1 MPDFIRIQGART
13 HNLKNITLEL
23 PRNQLI
29 VISGPSG
36 SGKSSL
42 AFDTLY
48 AEGQRRY
55 LESLSTYTRQFL
67 ERMPRPDVDSISGIS
82 PAIAIEQKNRTTSPR
97 STVGTV
103 TEIYDYL
110 RLLFARIGRVYC
122 PQCGEEIRR
131 DSPGDVFQWIM
142 THAADKT
149 IMIGFPLSAAD
160 IPEGYNPLQWLRERG
175 FKRVWIE
182 GKLQKVADGG
192 TIDVQN
198 TTVVLDR
205 IAMVGNDQRPRIM
218 DSLESAFL
226 EGHGTIVIITPDG
239 HQHRFTAEFVCNRC
253 GIALPAPEPRLFS
266 FNNPLGACP
275 GCQGF
280 GDMMDWDLNKIVP
293 DPNLSLRGGAVA
305 PFNTAKGRRFLNAM
319 LAVARR
325 HGIPVSVPFHKLTP
339 EQVEFVMEGK
349 DEYPG
354 VRGFFRYLE
363 KKKYKLHVR
372 VFMAR
377 FRSYFTCTQCGG
389 ARLRPEALQVKI
401 NGANIAELSTMK
413 LRSLKTFLD
422 NLQLSPEEAAVAEV
436 VLREVRARLQ
446 YLLDVG
452 LEYLTLHRRANTLS
466 GGEYQRI
473 NLATALGSALT
484 STLYVLD
491 EPTVGLHPR
500 DTSRLVGILKALQQR
515 GNTVVVVE
523 HERAVIENADF
534 VVELGPEAGEQG
546 GEVVFAGP
554 KPQFQ
559 KAPSSVTAAYI
570 RGERQVPLLNFPRRL
585 PDRRRLIL
593 QGAREHN
600 LKSITVEFP
609 LGRLVV
615 VTGVSGA
622 GKSTLIQDVLY
633 PALREKLGQN
643 VEKPPA
649 YDNLLGVEYLD
660 HVVLVDQSPIGR
672 TPRSNP
678 VTYIKAFDEIRKLF
692 AGTPQAR
699 AQGFTPG
706 HFSFNVPGGR
716 CEVCQGNGEITV
728 EMHFMADV
736 HLVCDTCKGRRFK
749 ENVLRVRYRGKSIYD
764 VLNMTVD
771 EALLFF
777 DDQPR
782 IVRKLKMLQDV
793 GVGYLRLGQPAPT
806 LSGGEAQRVKIAAFL
821 SQKQHN
827 RTLYLLDE
835 PTTGLHFRDIEVL
848 IQALLELLKR
858 GASIIV
864 LEHNLDVIKQAD
876 WIIDLGPEGGDK
888 GGEVVATGPP
898 EAIAAYPRSHT
909 GRFLRAVLPEVGPAT
924 RAAES
929 APSYSSQTVS
939 RE

>member
-1 MPDFIRIQGART
+1 MHDGIHIQGART
-13 HNLKNITLEL
+13 HNLKNITLTL
-23 PRNQLI
+23 PRNRLI

-67 ERMPRPDVDSISGIS
+67 ERMPRPDVDWISGIS

-110 RLLFARIGRVYC
+110 RLLYARIGRVYC
-122 PQCGEEIRR
+122 PDCGEEIRR
-131 DSPGDVFQWIM
+131 DTPQDVFRWLLE
-142 THAADKT
+142 HAAGQSV
-149 IMIGFPLSAAD
+149 MIGFPLSTV
-160 IPEGYNPLQWLRERG
+160 PLAEREDPLAWLTARG
-175 FKRVWIE
+175 FKRVWSR
-182 GKLQKVADGG
+182 GQLRRVASLSALASEE
-192 TIDVQN
+192 TDVI
-198 TTVVLDR
+198 LDR
-205 IAMVGNDQRPRIM
+205 IARVEAHQRNRIM

-226 EGHGTIVIITPDG
+226 EGHGTVVVILENG
-239 HQHRFTAEFVCNRC
+239 QQRRFTAEFRCNTC

-280 GDMMDWDLNKIVP
+280 GDMMDWDLKKIVP
-293 DPNLSLRGGAVA
+293 DPDRSLRGGAVV
-305 PFNTAKGRRFLNAM
+305 PFNTAKGRRFLNA
-319 LAVARR
+319 LLTVARR
-325 HGIPVSVPFHKLTP
+325 YGIPVSVPFRHLTP
-339 EQVEFVMEGK
+339 EQVEFVMEGR

-354 VRGFFRYLE
+354 VRGFFRFLE

-377 FRSYFTCTQCGG
+377 FRSYFTCTECGG

-401 NGANIAELSTMK
+401 NGASIADLAQMK
-413 LRSLKTFLD
+413 LSDLKAFLD
-422 NLQLSPEEAAVAEV
+422 GLSLTSEEQAVAEV

-452 LEYLTLHRRANTLS
+452 LEYLTLNRRANTLS

-500 DTSRLVGILKALQQR
+500 DTHRLVGILQALQQR

-523 HERAVIENADF
+523 HERAVIEAADYL
-534 VVELGPEAGEQG
+534 VELGPAAGEQG
-546 GEVVFAGP
+546 GAVVFAGD
-554 KPQFQ
+554 QHTFRQ
-559 KAPSSVTAAYI
+559 QATSLTAAYI
-570 RGERQVPLLNFPRRL
+570 SGQREVPLLNYPRRSPGKEAITL
-585 PDRRRLIL
+585 V
-593 QGAREHN
+593 GAREHN
-600 LKSITVEFP
+600 LKSLTVTFP
-609 LGRLVV
+609 LGMLVV

-633 PALREKLGQN
+633 PALLEKLGQS

-649 YDNLLGVEYLD
+649 YDEVKGVEYLD
-660 HVVLVDQSPIGR
+660 RVVLVDQSPIGR

-678 VTYIKAFDEIRKLF
+678 VTYVKAFDEIRKLF
-692 AGTPQAR
+692 AATPAAR
-699 AQGFTPG
+699 AQGLTPG

-716 CEVCQGNGEITV
+716 CEVCQGNGNITV

-736 HLVCDTCKGRRFK
+736 HLECEACKGRRFK
-749 ENVLRVRYRGKSIYD
+749 NSVLQVHYRGKSIHD
-764 VLNMTVD
+764 VLNMTVS
-771 EALLFF
+771 EALTFF
-777 DDQPR
+777 ADQPK
-782 IVRKLKMLQDV
+782 IVRKLQMLQDV
-793 GVGYLRLGQPAPT
+793 GLGYLRLGQPAPT
-806 LSGGEAQRVKIAAFL
+806 LSGGEAQRIKIAAFL
-821 SQKQHN
+821 SQKQHR

-835 PTTGLHFRDIEVL
+835 PTTGLHFQDIEVL
-848 IQALLELLKR
+848 IRALLQLLQR

-876 WIIDLGPEGGDK
+876 WIIDLGPEGGDR
-888 GGEVVATGPP
+888 GGEIVAEGPP
-898 EAIAAYPRSHT
+898 EAVARVAQSYT
-909 GRFLRAVLPEVGPAT
+909 GRFLKPVLTHHGT
-924 RAAES
+924 LAARKVAEKRQL
-929 APSYSSQTVS
+929 YGK
-939 RE
+939 

>member
-1 MPDFIRIQGART
+1 MHESIVIRGART
-13 HNLKNITLEL
+13 HNLKNISLEL
-23 PRNQLI
+23 PRHRLI

-67 ERMPRPDVDSISGIS
+67 ERMPRPDVDWISGIS

-97 STVGTV
+97 STVGTI

-110 RLLFARIGRVYC
+110 RLLFSRIGRVYC

-131 DSPGDVFQWIM
+131 DSPQDVYHWLLE
-142 THAADKT
+142 HAAGGPV
-149 IMIGFPLSAAD
+149 MIGFPLSVAD
-160 IPEGYNPLQWLRERG
+160 IPETYAPLDWLKGKG
-175 FKRVWIE
+175 FKRVWAGGRLMRVGE
-182 GKLQKVADGG
+182 LQSMDVA
-192 TIDVQN
+192 TTDV
-198 TTVVLDR
+198 VIDR
-205 IAMVGNDQRPRIM
+205 IAAVSEAQRARIM
-218 DSLESAFL
+218 DSLESAFV
-226 EGHGTIVIITPDG
+226 EGHGTVVVILDDG
-239 HQHRFTAEFVCNRC
+239 QRRRFTSEFICNRC
-253 GIALPAPEPRLFS
+253 GISMPAPEPRLFS

-280 GDMMDWDLNKIVP
+280 GDMMDWDLKKIVP
-293 DPNLSLRGGAVA
+293 DPGLSLRGGAVA
-305 PFNTAKGRRFLNAM
+305 PFNSAKGRRFLNTM
-319 LAVARR
+319 LTVALR
-325 HGIPVSVPFHKLTP
+325 HGIPVSVPFRKLTP
-339 EQVEFVMEGK
+339 EQVAFVMEGR
-349 DEYPG
+349 DEFPG

-377 FRSYFTCTQCGG
+377 FRSYFTCTECHG

-401 NGANIAELSTMK
+401 NGANIAELANLK
-413 LRSLKTFLD
+413 LSDLKAFLD
-422 NLQLSPEEAAVAEV
+422 NLHLSAEEQAVADV
-436 VLREVRARLQ
+436 VLKEVRSRLQ

-452 LEYLTLHRRANTLS
+452 LEYLTLNRRANTLS

-484 STLYVLD
+484 NTLYVLD

-500 DTSRLVGILKALQQR
+500 DTHRLVSILKALQKR

-523 HERAVIENADF
+523 HERAVIEHADYL
-534 VVELGPEAGEQG
+534 VELGPAAGEHG
-546 GEVVFAGP
+546 GEVVFAGS
-554 KPQFQ
+554 QRAFRRH
-559 KAPSSVTAAYI
+559 ATSVTAAYI
-570 RGERQVPLLNFPRRL
+570 RGEKEVPLLNVPRRPPGKNQL
-585 PDRRRLIL
+585 RLL
-593 QGAREHN
+593 GAREHN
-600 LKSITVEFP
+600 LKQIDVTIP
-609 LGRLVV
+609 LGCLVV

-633 PALREKLGQN
+633 PALKEKLGQS

-649 YDNLLGVEYLD
+649 YDDLLGAEYLD
-660 HVVLVDQSPIGR
+660 RVVLVDQSPIGR

-678 VTYIKAFDEIRKLF
+678 VTYVKAFDEIRKLF
-692 AGTPQAR
+692 AATPQAR
-699 AQGFTPG
+699 AQGFKPG

-736 HLVCDTCKGRRFK
+736 HLECDACKGRRFK
-749 ENVLRVRYRGKSIYD
+749 ESVLHVRYRGKSIFD
-764 VLNMTVD
+764 VLNMTVS
-771 EALLFF
+771 EALEFF
-777 DDQPR
+777 HDQPK

-793 GVGYLRLGQPAPT
+793 GLGYLRLGQPAPT
-806 LSGGEAQRVKIAAFL
+806 LSGGEAQRIKIAAFL
-821 SQKQHN
+821 SQKRHD

-848 IQALLELLKR
+848 IRALLELLHR

-876 WIIDLGPEGGDK
+876 WIIDLGPEGGDR
-888 GGEVVATGPP
+888 GGEVVAAGPP
-898 EAIAAYPRSHT
+898 EAIVNVAQSYT
-909 GRFLRAVLPEVGPAT
+909 GRFLKPVLQRGKAAT
-924 RAAES
+924 LSVAAEPGS
-929 APSYSSQTVS
+929 TYTS
-939 RE
+939 